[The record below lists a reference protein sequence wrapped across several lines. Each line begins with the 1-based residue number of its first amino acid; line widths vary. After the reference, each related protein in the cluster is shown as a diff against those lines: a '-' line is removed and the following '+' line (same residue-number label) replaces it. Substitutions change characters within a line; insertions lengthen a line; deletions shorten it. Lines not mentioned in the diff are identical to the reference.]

1 MKKYKML
8 FAGESWLTHNMEVKG
23 WDDFSV
29 GGYGT
34 EIDRIHAAMDE
45 FAEITHLPS
54 HLVGEK
60 FPSTMEELKTYDV
73 VILSD
78 VGANTL
84 LLHPLVFTQS
94 VRFPNRLQLLA
105 DYVEQGGALGMMGG
119 YMTFQG
125 IGGILMLLGVYCG
138 SIYGG
143 SITAI
148 LINTPGTPASAATS
162 LDGYPMAQKG
172 HGLRALHDALS
183 ASTIGGL
190 FSCAVLLFAAPPIAS
205 FALKFGPA
213 EYFALALFGLTI
225 IASVGGKSQIK
236 GLLMG
241 FVGLLISCIGIDP
254 MDGVSRFTFGINRME
269 GGIDTIPV
277 LIGLFAITEIMAKA
291 RDMNK
296 ATGTAVKVEKE
307 KTRFRDVLK
316 YKMVLLKSSILG
328 VFIGAVPGTGAAISS
343 FLAYNEAKRTSKHP
357 EEYGHGSEEAV
368 VASESANNAVTGA
381 TLIPLLTLGIPG
393 DTNTA
398 VLLGALTMQGIAA
411 GPQLFTQHGEWVYTI
426 MLGLIAVNIFMYLQ
440 GRVFIRG
447 FVNITRV
454 PTSTLVPILV
464 MLCVI
469 GAYAID
475 YSVFNAIFMVGVG
488 IFGYFMTKLD
498 MPMTPMVIG
507 LVLGKLCESNLRRAL
522 IVSKGSWATFFTSPI
537 SLFFIL
543 LSLFMLFFPYI
554 KKKLAAR
561 RAAA

>member
-1 MKKYKML
+1 MIESVLSSL
-8 FAGESWLTHNMEVKG
+8 FTLENLLWINVGLAGGIM
-23 WDDFSV
+23 
-29 GGYGT
+29 
-34 EIDRIHAAMDE
+34 
-45 FAEITHLPS
+45 
-54 HLVGEK
+54 
-60 FPSTMEELKTYDV
+60 
-73 VILSD
+73 
-78 VGANTL
+78 VGALPGLTGTMAMAL
-84 LLHPLVFTQS
+84 LLPLTYG
-94 VRFPNRLQLLA
+94 LA
-105 DYVEQGGALGMMGG
+105 SIPGVML
-119 YMTFQG
+119 
-125 IGGILMLLGVYCG
+125 LLGVYCG

-172 HGLRALHDALS
+172 HGLKALHVALS

-398 VLLGALTMQGIAA
+398 VLLGALT
-411 GPQLFTQHGEWVYTI
+411 
-426 MLGLIAVNIFMYLQ
+426 
-440 GRVFIRG
+440 
-447 FVNITRV
+447 
-454 PTSTLVPILV
+454 
-464 MLCVI
+464 
-469 GAYAID
+469 
-475 YSVFNAIFMVGVG
+475 
-488 IFGYFMTKLD
+488 
-498 MPMTPMVIG
+498 
-507 LVLGKLCESNLRRAL
+507 
-522 IVSKGSWATFFTSPI
+522 
-537 SLFFIL
+537 
-543 LSLFMLFFPYI
+543 
-554 KKKLAAR
+554 
-561 RAAA
+561 

>member
-1 MKKYKML
+1 MIESVLSSL
-8 FAGESWLTHNMEVKG
+8 FTLENLLWINVGLAGGIM
-23 WDDFSV
+23 
-29 GGYGT
+29 
-34 EIDRIHAAMDE
+34 
-45 FAEITHLPS
+45 
-54 HLVGEK
+54 
-60 FPSTMEELKTYDV
+60 
-73 VILSD
+73 
-78 VGANTL
+78 VGALPGLTGTMAMAL
-84 LLHPLVFTQS
+84 LLPLTYG
-94 VRFPNRLQLLA
+94 LA
-105 DYVEQGGALGMMGG
+105 SIPGVML
-119 YMTFQG
+119 
-125 IGGILMLLGVYCG
+125 LLGVYCG

-148 LINTPGTPASAATS
+148 
-162 LDGYPMAQKG
+162 PMAQKG
-172 HGLRALHDALS
+172 HGLKALHVALS

>member
-1 MKKYKML
+1 MIESVLSSL
-8 FAGESWLTHNMEVKG
+8 FTLENLLWINVGLAGGIM
-23 WDDFSV
+23 
-29 GGYGT
+29 
-34 EIDRIHAAMDE
+34 
-45 FAEITHLPS
+45 
-54 HLVGEK
+54 
-60 FPSTMEELKTYDV
+60 
-73 VILSD
+73 
-78 VGANTL
+78 VGALPGLTGTMAMAL
-84 LLHPLVFTQS
+84 LLPLTYG
-94 VRFPNRLQLLA
+94 LA
-105 DYVEQGGALGMMGG
+105 SIPGVML
-119 YMTFQG
+119 
-125 IGGILMLLGVYCG
+125 LLGVYCG

-411 GPQLFTQHGEWVYTI
+411 GPQLFTLHGEWVYTI
-426 MLGLIAVNIFMYLQ
+426 MLGLIVVNVFMYIL
-440 GRVFIRG
+440 GSG
-447 FVNITRV
+447 FTRFYAHITRIPYEILAAIV
-454 PTSTLVPILV
+454 LTFCIAGAYSTNNRMYDIYIILIFGIVAYFLRRMDFQLVPIL
-464 MLCVI
+464 L
-469 GAYAID
+469 
-475 YSVFNAIFMVGVG
+475 G
-488 IFGYFMTKLD
+488 I
-498 MPMTPMVIG
+498 
-507 LVLGKLCESNLRRAL
+507 VLGPLAEKNFRRAL
-522 IVSKGSWATFFTSPI
+522 VLSDGSLDIFFTRPI
-537 SLFFIL
+537 SCAFIL
-543 LSLFMLFFPYI
+543 IAVGSILLFAW
-554 KKKLAAR
+554 KNHKAKVKTTQK
-561 RAAA
+561 

>member
-1 MKKYKML
+1 MIESVLSSL
-8 FAGESWLTHNMEVKG
+8 FTLENLLWINVGLAGGIM
-23 WDDFSV
+23 
-29 GGYGT
+29 
-34 EIDRIHAAMDE
+34 
-45 FAEITHLPS
+45 
-54 HLVGEK
+54 
-60 FPSTMEELKTYDV
+60 
-73 VILSD
+73 
-78 VGANTL
+78 VGALPGLTGTMAMAL
-84 LLHPLVFTQS
+84 LLPLTYG
-94 VRFPNRLQLLA
+94 LA
-105 DYVEQGGALGMMGG
+105 SIPGVML
-119 YMTFQG
+119 
-125 IGGILMLLGVYCG
+125 LLGVYCG

-393 DTNTA
+393 DGVTA
-398 VLLGALTMQGIAA
+398 MLLGAFMIHGLTP
-411 GPQLFTQHGEWVYTI
+411 GPLLFVESADLIYTI
-426 MLGLIAVNIFMYLQ
+426 FIAC
-440 GRVFIRG
+440 
-447 FVNITRV
+447 
-454 PTSTLVPILV
+454 ILANVV
-464 MLCVI
+464 MLVLELGGMRIFVRLLSIPKYILLPVVLVLCTV
-469 GAYAID
+469 GAFAT
-475 YSVFNAIFMVGVG
+475 NNRIFDAQSIV
-488 IFGYFMTKLD
+488 IFG
-498 MPMTPMVIG
+498 
-507 LVLGKLCESNLRRAL
+507 VLGYLMSKFKLPVAPFILSFILCDLLETNLRRGLMLTQNDFLA
-522 IVSKGSWATFFTSPI
+522 FFTHPI
-537 SLFFIL
+537 AAVFMVAAVLFVVWTV
-543 LSLFMLFFPYI
+543 I
-554 KKKLAAR
+554 KQVRNRKKETAGAA
-561 RAAA
+561 

>member
-1 MKKYKML
+1 
-8 FAGESWLTHNMEVKG
+8 MERCDFLPVSAEEMHERG
-23 WDDFSV
+23 WWW
-29 GGYGT
+29 Y
-34 EIDRIHAAMDE
+34 
-45 FAEITHLPS
+45 
-54 HLVGEK
+54 
-60 FPSTMEELKTYDV
+60 
-73 VILSD
+73 
-78 VGANTL
+78 
-84 LLHPLVFTQS
+84 
-94 VRFPNRLQLLA
+94 
-105 DYVEQGGALGMMGG
+105 
-119 YMTFQG
+119 
-125 IGGILMLLGVYCG
+125 
-138 SIYGG
+138 
-143 SITAI
+143 
-148 LINTPGTPASAATS
+148 
-162 LDGYPMAQKG
+162 
-172 HGLRALHDALS
+172 DALVVS
-183 ASTIGGL
+183 GDAY
-190 FSCAVLLFAAPPIAS
+190 VDHPS
-205 FALKFGPA
+205 F
-213 EYFALALFGLTI
+213 
-225 IASVGGKSQIK
+225 
-236 GLLMG
+236 
-241 FVGLLISCIGIDP
+241 
-254 MDGVSRFTFGINRME
+254 
-269 GGIDTIPV
+269 
-277 LIGLFAITEIMAKA
+277 
-291 RDMNK
+291 
-296 ATGTAVKVEKE
+296 GTAVISRVLEAE
-307 KTRFRDVLK
+307 GLRVAVLAQPDWHDAEAFRA
-316 YKMVLLKSSILG
+316 MGRPRLG

>member
-1 MKKYKML
+1 MGFELPFVIGPEYIAVAL
-8 FAGESWLTHNMEVKG
+8 FGVVIGIIFGAIPGMTATMAVAVFLPLTYAYSMEMALYLLLG
-23 WDDFSV
+23 LYV
-29 GGYGT
+29 GGISGG
-34 EIDRIHAAMDE
+34 
-45 FAEITHLPS
+45 
-54 HLVGEK
+54 LV
-60 FPSTMEELKTYDV
+60 P
-73 VILSD
+73 
-78 VGANTL
+78 
-84 LLHPLVFTQS
+84 
-94 VRFPNRLQLLA
+94 
-105 DYVEQGGALGMMGG
+105 
-119 YMTFQG
+119 
-125 IGGILMLLGVYCG
+125 
-138 SIYGG
+138 
-143 SITAI
+143 AI
-148 LINTPGTPASAATS
+148 LINIPGTPSSVCTTF
-162 LDGYPMAQKG
+162 DGHPMALRGEGERALKIGVTSSFMGGMISLVVLALFTPILAGWAIKFSAVEKFLIILFALTVIAALSRGQM
-172 HGLRALHDALS
+172 LRALW
-183 ASTIGGL
+183 IGMLGVLVAMMNQFSVNNEYRMVPEFLESQMQSGFQL
-190 FSCAVLLFAAPPIAS
+190 F
-205 FALKFGPA
+205 
-213 EYFALALFGLTI
+213 
-225 IASVGGKSQIK
+225 
-236 GLLMG
+236 
-241 FVGLLISCIGIDP
+241 
-254 MDGVSRFTFGINRME
+254 
-269 GGIDTIPV
+269 PV